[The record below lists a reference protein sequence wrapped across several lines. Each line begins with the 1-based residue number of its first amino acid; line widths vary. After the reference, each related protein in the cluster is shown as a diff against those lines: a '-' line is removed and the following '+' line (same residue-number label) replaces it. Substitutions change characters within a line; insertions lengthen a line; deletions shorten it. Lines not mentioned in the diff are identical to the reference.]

1 MRNNQSGRGP
11 PAACVVVCGLAAAG
25 GGAAWTLWA
34 VRRAAPVWHALCGA
48 AVVCAALAGVT
59 CYLFAAAAQRDRAI
73 DAGVDADDADDALDP
88 DPLAHAM
95 GVGADPGTMTTPAPS
110 PDAVL
115 DDDPAARYCP
125 TCGARL
131 LGNEDHCPYCGT
143 RF

>member
-1 MRNNQSGRGP
+1 
-11 PAACVVVCGLAAAG
+11 LAAAG

-34 VRRAAPVWHALCGA
+34 VRRGAPVWQALSGA
-48 AVVCAALAGVT
+48 AVVCVALAGVV
-59 CYLFAAAAQRDRAI
+59 CYLFAAGQRDRT
-73 DAGVDADDADDALDP
+73 AGADDTDRGGRAGGDEP
-88 DPLAHAM
+88 DSIVRAM
-95 GVGADPGTMTTPAPS
+95 GTGAHSLATTPPKPS
-110 PDAVL
+110 PDAAL